1 MTRPITRTLCG
12 KMAEMK
18 MLQLNKNTFFFF
30 ERQCRMEVGRDN
42 AMDDMW
48 KSKSEF

>member
-1 MTRPITRTLCG
+1 MGLRPWHSLPTLKAG
-12 KMAEMK
+12 PENVAEW
-18 MLQLNKNTFFFF
+18 
-30 ERQCRMEVGRDN
+30 RMEVGRDN